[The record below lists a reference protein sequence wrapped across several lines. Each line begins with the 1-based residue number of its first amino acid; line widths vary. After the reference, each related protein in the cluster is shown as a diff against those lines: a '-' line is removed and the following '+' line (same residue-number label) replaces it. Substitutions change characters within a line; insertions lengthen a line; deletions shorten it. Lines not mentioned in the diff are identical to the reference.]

1 MKKLIRDSFILI
13 VILLLLGS
21 CTDFFSTSW
30 ASWAARDPSKLIPK
44 ITVDNVYEII
54 EMAEND
60 PDLSLEVLKKIE
72 EAVENASDDEKG
84 KLQTAAVEAAAN
96 AVGLGQTLIGT
107 AGDLANLDAE
117 DEEAAKKLVLDTIN
131 SMPNL
136 EEASE
141 SLGNLL
147 KDPTNFIE
155 TASADDIALAA
166 ILLLAGDAKK
176 NGSDDM
182 DEYIEDFIND
192 PSDQAKLAL
201 ELAEALEDKIDD
213 LSESL
218 KTILEGLNLWPKP

>member
-1 MKKLIRDSFILI
+1 MKKLLRNSLPFII
-13 VILLLLGS
+13 ILLFSGS
-21 CTDFFSTSW
+21 CTDFFSTSL
-30 ASWAARDPSKLIPK
+30 APWAARDPSRLIPK
-44 ITVDNVYEII
+44 VTVDNVDELI
-54 EMAEND
+54 ELTEND
-60 PDLSLEVLKKIE
+60 PDLSLELLKKIG
-72 EAVENASDDEKG
+72 EAVDKASDDDKA
-84 KLQTAAVEAAAN
+84 KLQSAAIEAAVN
-96 AVGLGQTLIGT
+96 SVGLGQTLIN
-107 AGDLANLDAE
+107 AVGDLSEIDT
-117 DEEAAKKLVLDTIN
+117 DDPDAAKDLVIDAIN

-201 ELAEALEDKIDD
+201 ELAEALEDKVED

-218 KTILEGLNLWPKP
+218 KTILDGLNLWPKP